1 MSLFKTHYLG
11 DKFVT
16 HIIFNRIFF
25 VVVIVF
31 AAPTIQAETVVVSQS
46 SKTFVVKGSQVSSLT
61 IKAGDTIAF
70 LNEDPWFHN
79 IFSLSE
85 LKAFDLGSY
94 PQGQSKSVKF
104 EKPGQLDIECAI
116 HPQMLLKVEIK

>member
-1 MSLFKTHYLG
+1 MKTKNL
-11 DKFVT
+11 KLA
-16 HIIFNRIFF
+16 FF
-25 VVVIVF
+25 ASVIVF
-31 AAPTIQAETVVVSQS
+31 ASPVIQAETVVVSQA
-46 SKTFVVKGSQVSSLT
+46 SKTFMVKGGKVESLT
-61 IKAGDTIAF
+61 INAGDTIAF

-85 LKAFDLGSY
+85 LKTFDLGSY
-94 PQGQSKSVKF
+94 AKGQSKSVTF